1 VLEHWGLPNEIIIQ
15 EDDSPVPD
23 KCTQLSCTE
32 MVKRLS
38 QRKAINQV
46 SKEKPLI
53 RCHLSLK
60 LKGVYEK
67 SDSHRD
73 EENRRSQSGMRI
85 NGCVDCVHLCFTMAT
100 NSHCFASVPGLAC
113 FAMVV
118 N

>member
-73 EENRRSQSGMRI
+73 EENRRSQSGMQI
-85 NGCVDCVHLCFTMAT
+85 KVVLIVFTY
-100 NSHCFASVPGLAC
+100 ASQRQLTAIVSLLYLG
-113 FAMVV
+113 
-118 N
+118 